1 MNGRTLFISC
11 VLSLSSAANAAT
23 GSWQGTTKDVW
34 LRLADREVV
43 SELMSPPALAQGRHM
58 GAVRWQFSLPPLA
71 AVDVWLC
78 HPQHCV
84 PLKSVRGQTHA
95 LTGLNAEQP
104 LQFRF
109 VLRERGTTVAVQGAQ
124 VLVEYR

>member
-1 MNGRTLFISC
+1 MNGRSLWLTLL
-11 VLSLSSAANAAT
+11 LSLSSAAIAAT

-43 SELMSPPALAQGRHM
+43 SELMSPPALAQGRQM
-58 GAVRWQFSLPPLA
+58 GAVRWQFSVPPLA
-71 AVDVWLC
+71 AVQVWLC

-84 PLKSVRGQTHA
+84 ALKQTRGVTHA
-95 LTGLNAEQP
+95 LTGLSASQS
-104 LQFRF
+104 LQFRY
-109 VLRERGTTVAVQGAQ
+109 VLRERGTAVAVKGAQ